1 MDKITVQIF
10 VASKSISYPIN
21 YVQGTNTIPI
31 ELILADYNIPSGAEV
46 RVYIK
51 KPSGKEVYNNCTYS
65 GNVVTIQPTLQMF
78 AESGRQVGQIQ
89 IVGTGG
95 GILVSFLLIFDVE
108 QNIISDSAVASSDE
122 YGVLD
127 ALIMEARESIPRA
140 TAAAGRAETAAT
152 AAEAQADR
160 AKTAADKAETNAA
173 AAESATEATTLV
185 KNEIERKLAAGEF
198 TGAQGPQGEKGE
210 KGEPGKDGAQGLQGQ
225 KGDTGPQGPPGESGV
240 VTPVNAFFTMSVD
253 QEGNLW
259 SNYADGGTAPEFEL
273 DNGTLYFVTEGA

>member
-1 MDKITVQIF
+1 
-10 VASKSISYPIN
+10 
-21 YVQGTNTIPI
+21 
-31 ELILADYNIPSGAEV
+31 
-46 RVYIK
+46 
-51 KPSGKEVYNNCTYS
+51 
-65 GNVVTIQPTLQMF
+65 MF

-89 IVGTGG
+89 IARSGK
-95 GILVSFLLIFDVE
+95 ILVSFLLIFDVE
-108 QNIISDSAVASSDE
+108 KNIISDSAVESSDE

-160 AKTAADKAETNAA
+160 AKTAADKAEINAA

-198 TGAQGPQGEKGE
+198 TGAQGPQGGKGE
-210 KGEPGKDGAQGLQGQ
+210 KGEPGKDGSQGLQGQ

-259 SNYADGGTAPEFEL
+259 SNYADGGTAPKFEL

>member
-1 MDKITVQIF
+1 MDKITLQIF

-89 IVGTGG
+89 IARSGK
-95 GILVSFLLIFDVE
+95 ILVSFPLIFDVE
-108 QNIISDSAVASSDE
+108 RNIISDSAVESSDE

-152 AAEAQADR
+152 AAETQAER
-160 AKTAADKAETNAA
+160 AKTAADKAEINAA

-210 KGEPGKDGAQGLQGQ
+210 KGEPGKDGSQGLQGQ

-259 SNYADGGTAPEFEL
+259 SNYADGGAAPEFEL
-273 DNGTLYFVTEGA
+273 DNGTLYFIT

>member
-1 MDKITVQIF
+1 MDKITLQIF

-31 ELILADYNIPSGAEV
+31 ELILADYNIPYGAEV

-65 GNVVTIQPTLQMF
+65 ENVVTIQPTLQMF
-78 AESGRQVGQIQ
+78 AESGRQIGQIQ
-89 IVGTGG
+89 IVRSGK
-95 GILVSFLLIFDVE
+95 ILVSFLLIFDVE
-108 QNIISDSAVASSDE
+108 RNIISDSAVESSDE

-160 AKTAADKAETNAA
+160 AKTAADKAEINAA

-210 KGEPGKDGAQGLQGQ
+210 KGEPGKDGTQGPEGEQGVI
-225 KGDTGPQGPPGESGV
+225 GPQGPPGESGV
-240 VTPVNAFFTMSVD
+240 VTPVNSFFTMSVD
-253 QEGNLW
+253 PDGNLW
-259 SNYADGGTAPEFEL
+259 SNYADGGAAPEFEL
-273 DNGTLYFVTEGA
+273 DNGTLYFITEGV